1 MSGTFLFDV
10 TKQKIKVH
18 SPNWSQIPDHLYR
31 ILIIDGSGSGKTN
44 SLFNIISHQP
54 DIDKVYLYAKDP
66 YKTKYQLLIRK
77 CKDEDLKCF
86 NDSKAFIEYSNGMD
100 DIYKNTEEY
109 NPDKER
115 KIGRKLNISSLYS

>member
-18 SPNWSQIPDHLYR
+18 SPNWSQISDHLYR
-31 ILIIDGSGSGKTN
+31 IL
-44 SLFNIISHQP
+44 ISHQP

-86 NDSKAFIEYSNGMD
+86 NDSKAFIEYSNDMN